1 MDVREG
7 ETVEFKREMNSGAV
21 KTVIAFANTDGG
33 TLYIGVDDEGVPVGV
48 DDVDAEMTRVTS
60 RLRDSVKPDILMMVS
75 VVPEVIDGRD
85 VIAVHVGR
93 GVRRPYYLASKGP
106 RPEGVYIRSGAASV
120 PASDSA
126 IIRMIRECD
135 GDAFEARLSM
145 NQDLTFRYAQ
155 AEFERKGLPLGPG
168 EMRTLGILN
177 PDGVFTNL
185 GLLLSDQCPPTM
197 KAAAFSDDSRS
208 VFTERREYAGSIL
221 KQLADAYAFLQ
232 AHNHYRTEFSGL
244 ERIDWYD
251 YPAVALREALV
262 NSVAHREYAL
272 SGPTLVSVMPSAV
285 EIVSLGGLPMGIE
298 YEDLSARISMPR
310 NRALANVLFRLELIE
325 AVMPSAVEIV
335 SLGGLPMG
343 IEYEDLSA
351 RISMPRNRALA
362 NVLFRLELIEAYG
375 TGIGRMRES
384 YEGEGLSPEITV
396 TANTFSIVLPNRNAQ
411 DVKVAEAAGSLSEAA
426 MCALADG
433 ARTRAEVQASL
444 GVSQST
450 AGRILA
456 DLVSSGRV
464 TRIGSGRGTR
474 YRLP

>member
-1 MDVREG
+1 M
-7 ETVEFKREMNSGAV
+7 
-21 KTVIAFANTDGG
+21 
-33 TLYIGVDDEGVPVGV
+33 
-48 DDVDAEMTRVTS
+48 
-60 RLRDSVKPDILMMVS
+60 
-75 VVPEVIDGRD
+75 
-85 VIAVHVGR
+85 
-93 GVRRPYYLASKGP
+93 
-106 RPEGVYIRSGAASV
+106 
-120 PASDSA
+120 
-126 IIRMIRECD
+126 
-135 GDAFEARLSM
+135 
-145 NQDLTFRYAQ
+145 
-155 AEFERKGLPLGPG
+155 
-168 EMRTLGILN
+168 
-177 PDGVFTNL
+177 
-185 GLLLSDQCPPTM
+185 
-197 KAAAFSDDSRS
+197 
-208 VFTERREYAGSIL
+208 
-221 KQLADAYAFLQ
+221 
-232 AHNHYRTEFSGL
+232 
-244 ERIDWYD
+244 
-251 YPAVALREALV
+251 

-272 SGPTLVSVMPSAV
+272 SGPTLVS
-285 EIVSLGGLPMGIE
+285 
-298 YEDLSARISMPR
+298 
-310 NRALANVLFRLELIE
+310 
-325 AVMPSAVEIV
+325 VMPSAVEIV

-396 TANTFSIVLPNRNAQ
+396 TANTFSIALPNRNVQ

-456 DLVSSGRV
+456 DLVSNGRV